1 VTTIRVVL
9 DTNIVVSALLF
20 ADGRLSWI
28 RRAWQQGRIRPLVCK
43 ETTEELLR
51 VLTYPKFKLTS
62 QERDELLADFLPYT
76 EAVPLPQAREQH
88 PECRDPNDRIFLE
101 LAAAAQ
107 VTVLV
112 SGDADL
118 LALRGKAS
126 TTILSAPELKARL
139 ASGPG
144 LVP

>member
-9 DTNIVVSALLF
+9 DTNIVVSTLLF

-62 QERDELLADFLPYT
+62 LERDVLLADVLPYT

-112 SGDADL
+112 SGDEDL
-118 LALRGKAS
+118 LALRGNAS

-144 LVP
+144 LAP

>member
-51 VLTYPKFKLTS
+51 VLTYPKFKLTA

-76 EAVPLPQAREQH
+76 ETVPLPQAREQH

-126 TTILSAPELKARL
+126 TTILSAPELEARL
-139 ASGPG
+139 VSGPG

>member
-20 ADGRLSWI
+20 ADSRLSWI
-28 RRAWQQGRIRPLVCK
+28 RRAWQQGQIRPLVCR

-76 EAVPLPQAREQH
+76 ETVPLPPAREQH
-88 PECRDPNDRIFLE
+88 AECRDPNDRIFLE

-107 VTVLV
+107 ETVLV

-118 LALRGKAS
+118 LDLRGKAS